1 MGRPKKN
8 ENKELSI
15 MAESELNQIGDS
27 QLCIRLMAIIQA
39 GERSVEDVAKDF
51 KVSPR
56 TIFRWMNNFKSSGIT
71 GLKGGAKG
79 HRHSKLSDEHKAEI
93 RNWVQLGINSS
104 GESISWTLEKLRAE
118 IKSEFNVEISIM
130 PLWLHLQKMG
140 CEIKKQS
147 GKTEKSG
154 L

>member
-8 ENKELSI
+8 ENKELSLL
-15 MAESELNQIGDS
+15 AETELNQISDS
-27 QLCIRLMAIIQA
+27 ALCIRLMAIIQA

-71 GLKGGAKG
+71 GLRGGTKG

-93 RNWVQLGINSS
+93 RKWVQLGINSK
-104 GESISWTLEKLRAE
+104 GESISWTLEKLRTE
-118 IKSEFNVEISIM
+118 IKEQFDVEISIM

-140 CEIKKQS
+140 CELKKQGS
-147 GKTEKSG
+147 KTE
-154 L
+154 